1 MPDMANP
8 ELPLPDGLVLRPF
21 RGVRYAVDDLA
32 SVTSPP
38 YDLITPDDTTRLLAE
53 SPDNVVRVILPER
66 SHRGYEQA
74 RDTLR
79 HWLASG
85 VLVPDALPALYVY
98 EQSGLGFL
106 QRGLI
111 GDVALADPAQM
122 IILPHEDV
130 LPGLVADR
138 LALMRTTQANLE
150 PIFLLYDGGGPAS
163 QLVDEVATVRFPLI
177 DIRSHDGIRH
187 RLWAVTEPAEID
199 AVAADMHDRQ
209 ALIADGHHRYA
220 TYRVFQRENH
230 EAGSGDGPWDFGLA
244 LLVDSTLYPPD
255 LKVIHRVIPGL
266 SLTDA
271 VTRAKGACQVH
282 EYTNLEDAL
291 TGLAAAPDPAFVLA
305 GEGDHAHLLTEPD
318 PLQVEHAMPDDHSQQ
333 WKSLSTAVLT
343 MFLLPRVWGLEDN
356 EGSVLIVHHDPLAA
370 VALARRHGGT
380 AVLLKPPSADDI
392 FAIAAR
398 GERVPR
404 KSTSFGPK
412 PRTGLVM
419 RTLFNG

>member
-66 SHRGYEQA
+66 SQRGYEQA

-130 LPGLVADR
+130 LPGLVEKSRAR
-138 LALMRTTQANLE
+138 GWKACPAAKPSWRWRKRGASAATPIWRRCCNGRTARRRSASPCRAITAGASRRKRWMPGANC
-150 PIFLLYDGGGPAS
+150 A
-163 QLVDEVATVRFPLI
+163 
-177 DIRSHDGIRH
+177 
-187 RLWAVTEPAEID
+187 
-199 AVAADMHDRQ
+199 
-209 ALIADGHHRYA
+209 
-220 TYRVFQRENH
+220 
-230 EAGSGDGPWDFGLA
+230 EAGRAIPLA
-244 LLVDSTLYPPD
+244 ISTGSCR
-255 LKVIHRVIPGL
+255 I
-266 SLTDA
+266 
-271 VTRAKGACQVH
+271 
-282 EYTNLEDAL
+282 
-291 TGLAAAPDPAFVLA
+291 
-305 GEGDHAHLLTEPD
+305 
-318 PLQVEHAMPDDHSQQ
+318 
-333 WKSLSTAVLT
+333 
-343 MFLLPRVWGLEDN
+343 
-356 EGSVLIVHHDPLAA
+356 SVLVAGGRNENQTGTGNFTVDDRAGVGSTGKAGAESRPGASGREMA
-370 VALARRHGGT
+370 VSQHRRQDARHGG
-380 AVLLKPPSADDI
+380 A
-392 FAIAAR
+392 FR
-398 GERVPR
+398 G
-404 KSTSFGPK
+404 
-412 PRTGLVM
+412 TG
-419 RTLFNG
+419 